1 MKAMLWSNQTA
12 VQVGGEELIDAWRAR
27 PDACLWVDLEHDAD
41 HDADHEARV
50 LAEFGA
56 DNTVIEQSLA
66 VRYPPKVEALTDEAV
81 FMLLRGLD
89 ATSDS
94 IDFGTIQIAF
104 LVGERFLIS
113 RHSARSPS
121 IERVQKQLEAG
132 ASEVGRRP
140 AELALDVAEVLV
152 GRYVP
157 IVLNLEGRLEKME
170 DEMFENPTDDLLNE
184 LLGYKRQLKKLRRIA
199 SYQVSLFD
207 RVRREGYPLFKGL
220 ERHAAEVSEQ
230 FERIVSL
237 SNLHNELANDLMNG
251 YLSLSSHR
259 LNNIM
264 KVLTVITCIFVPI
277 TFIAGIYGMNF
288 EYMPELASRYAYFI
302 VLLVMVMVATGLLVL
317 FRKQR
322 WF

>member
-1 MKAMLWSNQTA
+1 MKVMLWTEGSA
-12 VQVGGEELIDAWRAR
+12 VRVGEQGLIDEWRGNN
-27 PDACLWVDLEHDAD
+27 DAYLWVDLAHDT
-41 HDADHEARV
+41 DAEHEARV
-50 LAEFGA
+50 LSEFGA
-56 DNTVIEQSLA
+56 DEVVLEQSLA
-66 VRYPPKVEALTDEAV
+66 LRYPPKIEVLRDDLV

-89 ATSDS
+89 AQSDS

-121 IERVQKQLEAG
+121 IERVQRELERG
-132 ASEVGRRP
+132 AEGVGRTP
-140 AELALDVAEVLV
+140 AALALDVAAVIV
-152 GRYVP
+152 SRYVP
-157 IVLNLEGRLEKME
+157 IVLNLEGRLERIE
-170 DEMFENPTDDLLNE
+170 DEMFENPTDKLLNE

-199 SYQVSLFD
+199 SYQVTLFERVQRDKLSLFLGQE
-207 RVRREGYPLFKGL
+207 RE
-220 ERHAAEVSEQ
+220 AMEVAEQ

-237 SNLHNELANDLMNG
+237 SNLLNELANDLMNG

-259 LNNIM
+259 LNHIM

-288 EYMPELASRYAYFI
+288 EYMPELTSRYAYFA
-302 VLLVMVMVATGLLVL
+302 VLSIMVAVVTALLYY
-317 FRKQR
+317 FRKKQ

>member
-1 MKAMLWSNQTA
+1 MVWTEGSP
-12 VQVGGEELIDAWRAR
+12 VRVGEESLIEEWRTSADAF
-27 PDACLWVDLEHDAD
+27 LWVDLAHDE
-41 HDADHEARV
+41 DHEAHV
-50 LAEFGA
+50 LSEFGA
-56 DNTVIEQSLA
+56 DEVVLEQSLA
-66 VRYPPKVEALTDEAV
+66 LRYPPKVEALRDDLV

-89 ATSDS
+89 AQSTS

-104 LVGERFLIS
+104 LIGERFLIS

-121 IERVQKQLEAG
+121 IERVQEELERG
-132 ASEVGRRP
+132 ADSVGRTP
-140 AELALDVAEVLV
+140 GALAVDVASVV
-152 GRYVP
+152 VSRYVP
-157 IVLNLEGRLEKME
+157 IVLNLEGRLERIE
-170 DEMFENPTDDLLNE
+170 DEMFDNPTDDLLNE

-199 SYQVSLFD
+199 SYQVTLFE
-207 RVRREGYPLFKGL
+207 RVQRDKHPLFAGQA
-220 ERHAAEVSEQ
+220 RDATEVAEQ

-259 LNNIM
+259 LNHIM

-288 EYMPELASRYAYFI
+288 EYMPELTSRYAYFT
-302 VLLVMVMVATGLLVL
+302 VLTIMVVVVGSLLYF
-317 FRKQR
+317 FRKKQ